1 MKGSNDKTIMMWDVK
16 GKLSLDTDLAPS
28 LSAFRDKL
36 SGSSFDSVCGPV
48 SLPYLF
54 LFCPLK
60 NQVCSLLFA
69 LAAGCDSAGGWS

>member
-54 LFCPLK
+54 SVLSSKKPSMFTLIYIF
-60 NQVCSLLFA
+60 SRM
-69 LAAGCDSAGGWS
+69 